1 MTLASANNLILFPVD
16 RIVRGAILGAPD
28 APEPPD
34 IQAADRVILQKEAL
48 CRIVD
53 REANRLLMELNNS
66 GINLHTEGFDK
77 NFSLSIECLRATVY
91 QTLGIPHP
99 LAHAMADLIE
109 SIDKIREAYD
119 NEADTD
125 EPEEPIR

>member
-34 IQAADRVILQKEAL
+34 MHAIDKMMLQKEAL

-66 GINLHTEGFDK
+66 GINLHTKGFDK

-91 QTLGIPHP
+91 QTLNIPHP
-99 LAHAMADLIE
+99 LSHAMADLIE
-109 SIDKIREAYD
+109 SIDRIREEYNRGD
-119 NEADTD
+119 EQDTD
-125 EPEEPIR
+125 